1 MNYKI
6 AYAPRGILYNYE
18 NNENLEEMIKVARKL
33 SEDFP
38 YVRVDL
44 YNVNGRVYFGE
55 LTFYPWSGY
64 VQFLPDKADYSFGND
79 FELTRFNG

>member
-1 MNYKI
+1 MSASDRDI
-6 AYAPRGILYNYE
+6 PRP
-18 NNENLEEMIKVARKL
+18 ENLDEMLMIAEKL

-44 YNVNGRVYFGE
+44 YCVDGKVYFGE

-64 VQFLPDKADYSFGND
+64 VQFVPDDWDYKFGED
-79 FELTRFNG
+79 FELRRYKKK